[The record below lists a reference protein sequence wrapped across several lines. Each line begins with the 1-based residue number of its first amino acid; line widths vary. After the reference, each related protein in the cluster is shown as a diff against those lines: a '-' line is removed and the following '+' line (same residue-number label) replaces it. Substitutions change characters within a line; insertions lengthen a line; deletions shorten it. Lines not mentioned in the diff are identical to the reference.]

1 MRFEPAPAAAAT
13 DGLCAP
19 AAATAPDAASS
30 RLTNPR
36 LTGNRR
42 GSIRSPDLI

>member
-19 AAATAPDAASS
+19 AAATAPDAACS
-30 RLTNPR
+30 R

-42 GSIRSPDLI
+42 PAASDRRI

>member
-19 AAATAPDAASS
+19 AAATAPDAAC
-30 RLTNPR
+30 PR
-36 LTGNRR
+36 LTGARQHPIA
-42 GSIRSPDLI
+42 GFDLTT